1 MAAFAFN
8 TQGITPKFG
17 GGGGL
22 PVGKHPVVIYN
33 TKLEATNSG
42 TGGKM
47 VLQLEVIDG
56 PAKGAKG
63 DENLTLQHSNPTV
76 VRISSEQ
83 LTAIC
88 HVVGLPNGF
97 QNTEELHGKPF
108 VVDVAPQKDKPE
120 YTEVVAV
127 FDMNGNEPGQQGGGN
142 NGGGSG
148 SFGGGNAGGGFGGG
162 NQGGGFGGGQNG
174 GGQPQSGGWGNGGN
188 NGGQQGGQGQQGG
201 DAGQQGQQ
209 GGGNAGGGGWGGNG
223 GGAANQGGNGGGWS
237 QNGGGNG
244 GGGGGWGA
252 R

>member
-97 QNTEELHGKPF
+97 QDTQELHGKPF
-108 VVDVAPQKDKPE
+108 VVEVAPQKDKPE
-120 YTEVVAV
+120 FTEVIAV
-127 FDMNGNEPGQQGGGN
+127 FDMNGNEPGQQGSGNAGGA
-142 NGGGSG
+142 SG
-148 SFGGGNAGGGFGGG
+148 SFGGGNAGGSFGGA
-162 NQGGGFGGGQNG
+162 Q
-174 GGQPQSGGWGNGGN
+174 QPQTGGWGAGGN
-188 NGGQQGGQGQQGG
+188 AGAQQGQQGG
-201 DAGQQGQQ
+201 DAGQNGQQ
-209 GGGNAGGGGWGGNG
+209 GNGAAGWGGNG
-223 GGAANQGGNGGGWS
+223 GGAANQGGNGAGWS
-237 QNGGGNG
+237 QNGQQGGQG
-244 GGGGGWGA
+244 QQGGGWGA

>member
-8 TQGITPKFG
+8 TQGIVPKFG

-22 PVGKHPVVIYN
+22 PVGKHPVIIYN
-33 TKLEATNSG
+33 SKLEATNSG

-88 HVVGLPNGF
+88 HVVGKPGGF
-97 QNTEELHGKPF
+97 QDTAELHNIPF
-108 VVDVAPQKDKPE
+108 VVEVAPQKDKPE
-120 YTEVVAV
+120 YTEVIGV
-127 FDMNGNEPGQQGGGN
+127 FDMNGNEPGQQGAGGVEIAGLQRRQVGGGN
-142 NGGGSG
+142 QGGGTA
-148 SFGGGNAGGGFGGG
+148 FGGGNAGGGGFGGG
-162 NQGGGFGGGQNG
+162 NAGGGQNG
-174 GGQPQSGGWGNGGN
+174 GGQGQGGGSGGGWGNGGN
-188 NGGQQGGQGQQGG
+188 AGGQQQDGGQQ
-201 DAGQQGQQ
+201 
-209 GGGNAGGGGWGGNG
+209 G
-223 GGAANQGGNGGGWS
+223 GGAANQGGGNGGGWQ

-244 GGGGGWGA
+244 GGGGGGWGA

>member
-33 TKLEATNSG
+33 SKLEATNSG

-88 HVVGLPNGF
+88 HVVGLPGGF
-97 QNTEELHGKPF
+97 QDTSELHGKPF
-108 VVDVAPQKDKPE
+108 VVEVAPQKDKPE
-120 YTEVVAV
+120 YTEVIAV
-127 FDMNGNEPGQQGGGN
+127 FDMNGNEPGQQGGN
-142 NGGGSG
+142 NGGGNG
-148 SFGGGNAGGGFGGG
+148 SFGGGNNGGGNAFGGG
-162 NQGGGFGGGQNG
+162 NGGGNAFGGGGGQQGGGQGQQGGSG
-174 GGQPQSGGWGNGGN
+174 GGWGNGGN
-188 NGGQQGGQGQQGG
+188 AGGQNDGQGQ
-201 DAGQQGQQ
+201 
-209 GGGNAGGGGWGGNG
+209 NG
-223 GGAANQGGNGGGWS
+223 GGAANQGGGNGGGWS
-237 QNGGGNG
+237 QQNGGGNG

>member
-97 QNTEELHGKPF
+97 QDTQELHGKPF
-108 VVDVAPQKDKPE
+108 VVEVAPQKDKPE
-120 YTEVVAV
+120 YTEVIAV

-162 NQGGGFGGGQNG
+162 QQG

-188 NGGQQGGQGQQGG
+188 AGGQQGGQGQQGG
-201 DAGQQGQQ
+201 DGGQNGGNQ
-209 GGGNAGGGGWGGNG
+209 GGGSGWGGNG

-237 QNGGGNG
+237 QQGGGNG

>member
-97 QNTEELHGKPF
+97 QDTQELHGKPF
-108 VVDVAPQKDKPE
+108 VVEVAPQKDKPE
-120 YTEVVAV
+120 YTEVIAV
-127 FDMNGNEPGQQGGGN
+127 FDMNGNEPGQQGAGGGGGN
-142 NGGGSG
+142 G

-162 NQGGGFGGGQNG
+162 NQGGG
-174 GGQPQSGGWGNGGN
+174 QPSGGGWGNGGN
-188 NGGQQGGQGQQGG
+188 AGGQQGGQGQQGG
-201 DAGQQGQQ
+201 DAGQNGGQG
-209 GGGNAGGGGWGGNG
+209 GNNGGNAGWGGNG
-223 GGAANQGGNGGGWS
+223 GGAANQGGNGGWQ
-237 QNGGGNG
+237 QNGGGNNG
-244 GGGGGWGA
+244 GNQGGGWGA

>member
-8 TQGITPKFG
+8 TQGIVPKFG

-22 PVGKHPVVIYN
+22 PVGKHPVIIYN
-33 TKLEATNSG
+33 SKLEATNSG

-63 DENLTLQHSNPTV
+63 DKNLTLQHSNPTV

-97 QNTEELHGKPF
+97 QNTSELHGKPF
-108 VVDVAPQKDKPE
+108 VVEVAPQKDKPE

-127 FDMNGNEPGQQGGGN
+127 FDMNGNEPGQQGAGGGGN
-142 NGGGSG
+142 AG
-148 SFGGGNAGGGFGGG
+148 SFGGNAGGGFSGG
-162 NQGGGFGGGQNG
+162 NNAGGGQQG

-188 NGGQQGGQGQQGG
+188 AGGQQGQQGQQGG
-201 DAGQQGQQ
+201 DAGQGGQQ
-209 GGGNAGGGGWGGNG
+209 GANNGGGAGWGGSG
-223 GGAANQGGNGGGWS
+223 GGAANQGGGNQGGGWQ
-237 QNGGGNG
+237 QNDGGNNA
-244 GGGGGWGA
+244 GGGGWGA

>member
-108 VVDVAPQKDKPE
+108 VVEVAPQKDKPE
-120 YTEVVAV
+120 YTEVIAV

-148 SFGGGNAGGGFGGG
+148 SFGGGNQGQQGGG
-162 NQGGGFGGGQNG
+162 NAGG
-174 GGQPQSGGWGNGGN
+174 GGWGNGGN
-188 NGGQQGGQGQQGG
+188 AGGQQQGGQGQQGG
-201 DAGQQGQQ
+201 DAGQNGQQ
-209 GGGNAGGGGWGGNG
+209 NNGGGGWGGNG
-223 GGAANQGGNGGGWS
+223 GGAANQGGNGGGW
-237 QNGGGNG
+237 QQNNGGGNQ
-244 GGGGGWGA
+244 GGGGWGA

>member
-108 VVDVAPQKDKPE
+108 VVKVAPQKDKPE
-120 YTEVVAV
+120 YTEVIGV
-127 FDMNGNEPGQQGGGN
+127 FDMQGNEPGQQGG
-142 NGGGSG
+142 NGGASG
-148 SFGGGNAGGGFGGG
+148 SFGGGNQQGGGFGAGNAGGGGFGGNAG
-162 NQGGGFGGGQNG
+162 GGQQGGGQGKGGGSG
-174 GGQPQSGGWGNGGN
+174 GGWGNGGN
-188 NGGQQGGQGQQGG
+188 AGGQQQDGGQQGGGWQQNGN
-201 DAGQQGQQ
+201 
-209 GGGNAGGGGWGGNG
+209 GGGGSNAGGGGWG
-223 GGAANQGGNGGGWS
+223 
-237 QNGGGNG
+237 
-244 GGGGGWGA
+244 A

>member
-63 DENLTLQHSNPTV
+63 DENLTLHHSNPTV

-108 VVDVAPQKDKPE
+108 VVEVAPQKDKPE
-120 YTEVVAV
+120 YTEVIAV

-148 SFGGGNAGGGFGGG
+148 SFGGGNQGQ
-162 NQGGGFGGGQNG
+162 QGGGKAGG
-174 GGQPQSGGWGNGGN
+174 GGWGNGG
-188 NGGQQGGQGQQGG
+188 
-201 DAGQQGQQ
+201 
-209 GGGNAGGGGWGGNG
+209 WGGRTT
-223 GGAANQGGNGGGWS
+223 AANQ
-237 QNGGGNG
+237 
-244 GGGGGWGA
+244 GGGGWGA

>member
-108 VVDVAPQKDKPE
+108 VVEVAPQKDKPE
-120 YTEVVAV
+120 YTEVIGV
-127 FDMNGNEPGQQGGGN
+127 FDMQGNEPGQQGG
-142 NGGGSG
+142 NGGASG
-148 SFGGGNAGGGFGGG
+148 SFGGGNQQGGGFGGGNAGGGGFGGQ
-162 NQGGGFGGGQNG
+162 QGGGQGQQGGSG
-174 GGQPQSGGWGNGGN
+174 GGWGNGGN
-188 NGGQQGGQGQQGG
+188 AGGQQQDGGQQGGGAANQGG
-201 DAGQQGQQ
+201 GNAGGWQQNNG
-209 GGGNAGGGGWGGNG
+209 GGGNAGGGGWG
-223 GGAANQGGNGGGWS
+223 
-237 QNGGGNG
+237 
-244 GGGGGWGA
+244 A

>member
-22 PVGKHPVVIYN
+22 PVGKHPVIIYN
-33 TKLEATNSG
+33 SKLEATNSG

-97 QNTEELHGKPF
+97 QDTSELHNKPF
-108 VVDVAPQKDKPE
+108 VVEVAPQKDKPE
-120 YTEVVAV
+120 YTEVIAV
-127 FDMNGNEPGQQGGGN
+127 FDMNGNEPGQQGAGGGNNNGSFGGGN
-142 NGGGSG
+142 NGGG
-148 SFGGGNAGGGFGGG
+148 NAFGGG
-162 NQGGGFGGGQNG
+162 NQGGGFGGGNGGQQG
-174 GGQPQSGGWGNGGN
+174 GGQGQQGGSGGGWGNGGN
-188 NGGQQGGQGQQGG
+188 AGGQNGGQGNDGGQ
-201 DAGQQGQQ
+201 
-209 GGGNAGGGGWGGNG
+209 NG
-223 GGAANQGGNGGGWS
+223 GGAANQGGGNGGGGWS
-237 QNGGGNG
+237 QQGGGNNG